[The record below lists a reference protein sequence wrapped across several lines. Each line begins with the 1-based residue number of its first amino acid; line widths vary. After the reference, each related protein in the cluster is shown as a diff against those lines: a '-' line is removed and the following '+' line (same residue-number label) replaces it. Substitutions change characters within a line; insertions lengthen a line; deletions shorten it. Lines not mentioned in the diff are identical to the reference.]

1 MEQVHY
7 IHCPPTQQL
16 KKKNESV
23 VVNEKVQKN
32 RHRFLCA
39 SSFITMEWGEKKL
52 HPILETAVS
61 LQARICCS
69 MKASLN
75 VLSHFCVAEIPHTD
89 G

>member
-16 KKKNESV
+16 KKKDESV
-23 VVNEKVQKN
+23 VVNEKVQKD

-39 SSFITMEWGEKKL
+39 SSFVTMEWGGKKTPSYSGNSSFPASKNML
-52 HPILETAVS
+52 FNES
-61 LQARICCS
+61 LTECS
-69 MKASLN
+69 FPFL
-75 VLSHFCVAEIPHTD
+75 C